1 MRDRRLG
8 FRIPLDLMLT
18 AYVNDRPL
26 RALVFDLSD
35 TGLRIEVVSERA
47 PPAGA
52 SVALEIALPGRVDS
66 IWASGTVCYQRPDDI
81 ASGLGIRFV
90 AMAACHARM
99 IRDFCVESR
108 HRRLGALLARVV
120 RPAAA
125 SGMRLVHA

>member
-8 FRIPLDLMLT
+8 YRIPLDLMLT

-35 TGLRIEVVSERA
+35 TGLRIDVVSDRA
-47 PPAGA
+47 PAAGTT
-52 SVALEIALPGRVDS
+52 VALELSLPGRDDS
-66 IWASGTVCYQRPDDI
+66 IWASGTVCYQRPDDL

-90 AMAACHARM
+90 AMASIHARA

-108 HRRLGALLARVV
+108 HRQLGALLARVI
-120 RPAAA
+120 RPAT
-125 SGMRLVHA
+125 SGLRPAHA